1 MPRRIDLT
9 QAGPHIRAQPVG
21 TPEAVFSGSSGQ
33 TDQPE
38 DVQRK
43 IRCRTAAIK
52 SRQCVWDPEPWEW
65 PCDLELSPDEPL
77 LDEPLPVLVVL
88 EVDESLEP
96 DELPESDEV
105 DDDPSDDPPD
115 DGESDDPPDPLEP
128 FEDLA
133 VLEALVVARLSV
145 L

>member
-9 QAGPHIRAQPVG
+9 QDRTPH
-21 TPEAVFSGSSGQ
+21 SGAACWHARGRVQWVSGQ
-33 TDQPE
+33 TDHPE

-43 IRCRTAAIK
+43 IRCRITAIN

-133 VLEALVVARLSV
+133 VLEALVLARLSV

>member
-1 MPRRIDLT
+1 M
-9 QAGPHIRAQPVG
+9 
-21 TPEAVFSGSSGQ
+21 
-33 TDQPE
+33 
-38 DVQRK
+38 
-43 IRCRTAAIK
+43 
-52 SRQCVWDPEPWEW
+52 
-65 PCDLELSPDEPL
+65 ELSPDEPL

-133 VLEALVVARLSV
+133 VLEALVLARLSV